1 MSEEKE
7 VDRRRRVAEEK
18 IWGATIELVE
28 RLRKKPTARS
38 IALRIITIY
47 QPILDFQK
55 TVKMMGKSVNPL
67 KTLVPSYTKD
77 QTNFLIKT
85 YNSLIEDLQ
94 HNVGKKDSYVKSFFI
109 FEELDDPTIN
119 EVVKIFFMM
128 ATNLSQILCYMIR
141 WT

>member
-55 TVKMMGKSVNPL
+55 TVKIIRIRIGGHKICNC
-67 KTLVPSYTKD
+67 T
-77 QTNFLIKT
+77 
-85 YNSLIEDLQ
+85 
-94 HNVGKKDSYVKSFFI
+94 
-109 FEELDDPTIN
+109 TIYYHHPPF
-119 EVVKIFFMM
+119 V
-128 ATNLSQILCYMIR
+128 
-141 WT
+141 